1 MQGELIGINS
11 AKAAATE
18 VEGMGYAIPVS
29 VAQPILDELMN
40 RETRYKA
47 DEDHAGYIGVTC
59 LNVDSTSAQTYGI
72 PLGAFVDSVEEGGP
86 AQTAGI
92 QKGDI
97 ITEFD
102 GKQIGS
108 MEELSST
115 MEYYKAGTTVDVK
128 IERSTNGEYQEQT
141 ISVTLGK
148 KN

>member
-1 MQGELIGINS
+1 MTDDV
-11 AKAAATE
+11 AKTYNMPSG
-18 VEGMGYAIPVS
+18 VY
-29 VAQPILDELMN
+29 VAQ
-40 RETRYKA
+40 
-47 DEDHAGYIGVTC
+47 VT
-59 LNVDSTSAQTYGI
+59 SGSAAEQ
-72 PLGAFVDSVEEGGP
+72 
-86 AQTAGI
+86 AGI

-128 IERSTNGEYQEQT
+128 IQRSTNGEYQEQT

>member
-59 LNVDSTSAQTYGI
+59 LNVDSTSCTDLRYPSE
-72 PLGAFVDSVEEGGP
+72 PL
-86 AQTAGI
+86 
-92 QKGDI
+92 
-97 ITEFD
+97 
-102 GKQIGS
+102 
-108 MEELSST
+108 
-115 MEYYKAGTTVDVK
+115 
-128 IERSTNGEYQEQT
+128 
-141 ISVTLGK
+141 
-148 KN
+148 